1 MLESTKEVVVRL
13 GNFILVMN
21 IIRQKKKKKLPKN
34 ILKQILIYTIP
45 YKGSN
50 LTTLKNSPK

>member
-21 IIRQKKKKKLPKN
+21 IIRQKKKKKIAK
-34 ILKQILIYTIP
+34 KH
-45 YKGSN
+45 S
-50 LTTLKNSPK
+50 